1 MRYDSKI
8 KTTYHFVK
16 DKMMLVQNP
25 NWNINGENGKG
36 DSIGRSM
43 VAYFCYNDQNFIQ
56 GIKNCWIKIDVDPDY
71 KYFFNWKYYY
81 RGQRYPSPEYY
92 NKTFSRDHTIT
103 TFVAL
108 KLAND
113 PFIVELAKNIKYKI
127 RDKNNSLELDKT
139 TRFTFDLWCWVK
151 MFAGKWW
158 AAPLFYLQSI
168 FIILGTIIW
177 NKFINLIAGFGPEK
191 TQEEFKQIKREDLSK
206 WKLLC
211 CKLLTPTFALH
222 ISAWQVFILKDN
234 IFKKLLCWLVTPLIS
249 KHNHLLRLMFNVQKK
264 KVTKV
269 DVLNYKSMT
278 SWRWS
283 TTLNETCSRDCR
295 IITDQELLESNLLD
309 EDVLVKFWNLRHPKD
324 IIII

>member
-1 MRYDSKI
+1 
-8 KTTYHFVK
+8 
-16 DKMMLVQNP
+16 MMLVQNA
-25 NWNINGENGKG
+25 NWNINGDEGKG

-56 GIKNCWIKIDVDPDY
+56 GIKNCWIKIDIDSDY
-71 KYFFNWKYYY
+71 KMFFKKWKYYY

-92 NKTFSRDHTIT
+92 YKTFSRDHIIT

-113 PFIVELAKNIKYKI
+113 PFIVELAKNIKYSIREKDNDLVFNISHKI
-127 RDKNNSLELDKT
+127 T
-139 TRFTFDLWCWVK
+139 PQLWCWIK

-168 FIILGTIIW
+168 FVILGTIIW
-177 NKFINLIAGFGPEK
+177 NKFINLIAGFSPEK
-191 TQEEFKQIKREDLSK
+191 TQEEFKKTRREDLSK

-211 CKLLTPTFALH
+211 CKILTPTFTLH
-222 ISAWQVFILKDN
+222 NFAWQVFILKDN
-234 IFKKLLCWLVTPLIS
+234 IFKRLLCWLVIPLIS

-269 DVLNYKSMT
+269 DVLNYKSMRGN
-278 SWRWS
+278 RWS
-283 TTLNETCSRDCR
+283 TTLNETCNRDCK
-295 IITDQELLESNLLD
+295 IITDPQLLESNLLD